1 MEAIFFHKQGLSSQ
15 IHGILFNFPK
25 TNLFEQILNN
35 NDENRYHKH
44 KKIKINNKIKK
55 NQSF

>member
-1 MEAIFFHKQGLSSQ
+1 MEAIFLHKQGLSSQ
-15 IHGILFNFPK
+15 IHGILFNVPK
-25 TNLFEQILNN
+25 TNFFEQILNN

-55 NQSF
+55 IRSF